1 MSDKYNKDEESFIQK
16 IQNKTGCL
24 FLVIGV
30 AMLAFVL
37 TDLTSSG
44 GSIFGSTANSV
55 GTIGGEQIAYDDFNN
70 RFEAMKQQIAQ
81 NNPGFVMSED
91 ISKQYNDEAWN
102 LLIQSKTID
111 LEYEKLGID
120 VSPAELEDLTI
131 GNNTD
136 PQIMQSFT
144 NPETGQP
151 DKQRLVR
158 FLKEDINQ
166 DPNAKASWLA
176 FQNQFVAGLKAK
188 KYSTLIGGSYYA
200 TDLDA
205 KYKNLENS
213 KTINASV
220 VALPYAQ
227 NADSSITVSDSEI
240 LSYAKEYKDKYE
252 QKASRD
258 IEYIKIDVTP
268 SREDSAKMME
278 WGTEVAEKFRN
289 EKDDSA
295 FVSIMSSE
303 TPYDP
308 SYKVRGTFS
317 ADIENK
323 IFGAN
328 LGEVVGPLEKNGTYS
343 VFKVTDSGTDTLRS
357 VKGSHIQFG
366 VAGIDTAKAE
376 GEARELLAKI
386 RSGATTF
393 EAEAATKN
401 FDASRATGGDM
412 GWVREGSGAYPTR
425 LINRLFNSGVDNYVV
440 VRSSRGVHLAKA
452 TSSVSRK
459 TVQVALIDQ
468 TIYPSTKTD
477 GESYKKA
484 GQLLT
489 RVNKENSFESVAETL
504 VLTKRVAGKVTESNP
519 AIPALK
525 NPSKLTRW
533 LFDAEISTGDISPI
547 LDMNGSYVVAHL
559 VKINEEGLPSAE
571 DLRVA
576 IEPLVKNRKLGE
588 QLKSKVETA
597 LANASSADALAKELG
612 TVVSA
617 LPAASFGASNIPY
630 VGQDDAISGAIF
642 GVPVGGHSD
651 IIVGKSAVAVVYVNN
666 ENEYQKG
673 DLTIIKDQISRE
685 GAQEARGLASEA
697 LKRKAEVK
705 DQRYRFYD

>member
-1 MSDKYNKDEESFIQK
+1 MSDKYNKEEESLLQK

-37 TDLTSSG
+37 TDLVGSG
-44 GSIFGSTANSV
+44 SSIFGSTANSV
-55 GTIGGEQIAYDDFNN
+55 GTISGEQISYEEFNA

-81 NNPGFVMSED
+81 NNPGFVMTEE
-91 ISKQYNDEAWN
+91 ISKQYNDQAWN
-102 LLIQSKTID
+102 LLVQSKTTD
-111 LEYEKLGID
+111 LEYDKLGID

-176 FQNQFVAGLKAK
+176 FQDQFVAGLKAK
-188 KYSTLIGGSYYA
+188 KYNALIGGSYYT
-200 TDLDA
+200 TDLDV
-205 KYKNLENS
+205 KYKNIENN

-227 NADSSITVSDSEI
+227 NADSSITVSDKEI
-240 LSYAKEYKDKYE
+240 MSYAKEYKDKYE
-252 QKASRD
+252 QNASRD
-258 IEYIKIDVTP
+258 IEYVKIDVTP
-268 SREDSAKMME
+268 SREDSSKMME

-303 TPYDP
+303 TTYDA

-328 LGEVVGPLEKNGTYS
+328 VGEVVGPLEKSGTYS
-343 VFKVTDSGTDTLRS
+343 VFKVTNTGTDTLKS

-366 VAGIDTAKAE
+366 VTGNDTATAE
-376 GEARELLAKI
+376 VEARDLLAKI
-386 RSGATTF
+386 KSGATTF
-393 EAEAATKN
+393 EVEASN
-401 FDASRATGGDM
+401 RNYDASRSTGGDM
-412 GWVREGSGAYPTR
+412 GWVREGSGSYPPR
-425 LINRLFNSGVDNYVV
+425 LINRLFNSGVDNYVI

-452 TSSVSRK
+452 TSAVSRK

-477 GESYKKA
+477 GDSYKKA

-489 RVNKENSFESVAETL
+489 RVNKENSFESVAEQL

-519 AIPALK
+519 AIPALS

-533 LFDAEISTGDISPI
+533 LFDAETSTGDISPI

-559 VKINEEGLPSAE
+559 VKINEKGLPSAE
-571 DLRVA
+571 DLRA
-576 IEPLVKNRKLGE
+576 DIEPLVKDRKLGE
-588 QLKSKVETA
+588 KLKSKVETA

-612 TVVSA
+612 TVVSQ
-617 LPAASFGASNIPY
+617 LPAASFGAGSLPY
-630 VGQDDAISGAIF
+630 IGQDDAISGAIF
-642 GVPVGGHSD
+642 GVPVGRHSD
-651 IIVGKSAVAVVYVNN
+651 VIVGKAAVAVVYVNN
-666 ENEYQKG
+666 ENEYQKD
-673 DLTIIKDQISRE
+673 DLTILKQQMSRE
-685 GAQEARGLASEA
+685 AAQEARGLASVA
-697 LKRKAEVK
+697 LEDKAEVK